1 MHDNRR
7 LDFSSKPHP
16 SLLSHGDGVYL
27 MAKPGEF
34 YAIGFDGSGSVVLD
48 ASALNGSAI

>member
-1 MHDNRR
+1 
-7 LDFSSKPHP
+7 
-16 SLLSHGDGVYL
+16 

-48 ASALNGSAI
+48 ASALNGSENLKWMNMRQGQWIDGGAVKSGKITL